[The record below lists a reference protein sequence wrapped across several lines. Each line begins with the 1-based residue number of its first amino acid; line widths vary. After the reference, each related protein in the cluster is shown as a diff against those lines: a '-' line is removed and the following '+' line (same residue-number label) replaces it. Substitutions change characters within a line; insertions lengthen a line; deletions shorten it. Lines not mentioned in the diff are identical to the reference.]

1 MASKNCHQPRIATI
15 KSNFAKHDWKSQEK
29 TIHWALVNG
38 QVPSLRNIIL
48 ISEESKPGT
57 VRFDQLSP
65 SQFGWFVPF
74 KCSHNSFS
82 LNEKC
87 GKLNQLQKKIFRFKD
102 VMSSAGSGATKMVAD
117 LTHKIR
123 MDDACNI
130 QVWRERDLHI
140 NHIFVLDIIAVLI
153 FSSSHLEQRVIP
165 RASLCPTTTWLTTP
179 STSVIGLAMTR
190 RYHHDHLHHQHRQRH
205 HAHYHVLNVSLGAS
219 SAQLIHEST

>member
-1 MASKNCHQPRIATI
+1 MGI
-15 KSNFAKHDWKSQEK
+15 
-29 TIHWALVNG
+29 G

-65 SQFGWFVPF
+65 SQFSRFIPF

-130 QVWRERDLHI
+130 QVWREK
-140 NHIFVLDIIAVLI
+140 A
-153 FSSSHLEQRVIP
+153 
-165 RASLCPTTTWLTTP
+165 
-179 STSVIGLAMTR
+179 
-190 RYHHDHLHHQHRQRH
+190 RH
-205 HAHYHVLNVSLGAS
+205 
-219 SAQLIHEST
+219 

>member
-1 MASKNCHQPRIATI
+1 MSSTKNRHHQEQFCKTWLKITRKNYSLGIGQWSGAQ
-15 KSNFAKHDWKSQEK
+15 SEK
-29 TIHWALVNG
+29 YHPHLRGVKTRNC
-38 QVPSLRNIIL
+38 QVW
-48 ISEESKPGT
+48 
-57 VRFDQLSP
+57 Q
-65 SQFGWFVPF
+65 
-74 KCSHNSFS
+74 CSHNNFS
-82 LNEKC
+82 LKEKC

>member
-1 MASKNCHQPRIATI
+1 MASKVVIDRESPPQRAILQNMIENHKKKLFIGHWSGAQSEKYHPHLRGVKTRNC
-15 KSNFAKHDWKSQEK
+15 
-29 TIHWALVNG
+29 
-38 QVPSLRNIIL
+38 QVW
-48 ISEESKPGT
+48 
-57 VRFDQLSP
+57 Q
-65 SQFGWFVPF
+65 
-74 KCSHNSFS
+74 CSHNNFS
-82 LNEKC
+82 LKEKC

-102 VMSSAGSGATKMVAD
+102 VMSSAGSGATKMVED
-117 LTHKIR
+117 LTHQIR

-165 RASLCPTTTWLTTP
+165 RASPCPTTTWSTTP

-205 HAHYHVLNVSLGAS
+205 HAHYHVLNVSLRAS
-219 SAQLIHEST
+219 SAQVIHEST